1 LVRAGTFYE
10 SLATEKRDFIEF
22 LLTAAGLDELD
33 LTRQRSV
40 LRDVDFGE

>member
-1 LVRAGTFYE
+1 LVSAGTFYE

-22 LLTAAGLDELD
+22 LLTTAELDELD

-40 LRDVDFGE
+40 LRDVHFGE